1 MLKTNSPLR
10 YNDLKMSDD
19 RIIHVRVES
28 PTQEE
33 LREVRD
39 LMENVLADYGGNRKI
54 VVSDNR
60 MSLGEIPA
68 LDDYADQLADRVAER
83 LDDE

>member
-1 MLKTNSPLR
+1 
-10 YNDLKMSDD
+10 MSDE

-28 PTQEE
+28 PTQDE

-39 LMENVLADYGGNRKI
+39 LMENVLADYDGDGKI

-68 LDDYADQLADRVAER
+68 LDDYADELADRVAER
-83 LDDE
+83 LADD

>member
-10 YNDLKMSDD
+10 YNDLKMSDES
-19 RIIHVRVES
+19 IIHVRVES

-68 LDDYADQLADRVAER
+68 LDDYADELADRVAER
-83 LDDE
+83 LDDD

>member
-1 MLKTNSPLR
+1 
-10 YNDLKMSDD
+10 MSDG

-39 LMENVLADYGGNRKI
+39 LMENVLADYGGNGKI
-54 VVSDNR
+54 VASDNR

-68 LDDYADQLADRVAER
+68 LDDYADELADRVAER
-83 LDDE
+83 VNDE

>member
-1 MLKTNSPLR
+1 
-10 YNDLKMSDD
+10 MSDG

-68 LDDYADQLADRVAER
+68 LDDYADELADRVAER
-83 LDDE
+83 VNDE

>member
-1 MLKTNSPLR
+1 
-10 YNDLKMSDD
+10 MSDES
-19 RIIHVRVES
+19 IIHVRVES
-28 PTQEE
+28 ATQEE

-39 LMENVLADYGGNRKI
+39 LMENVLADYGGNGKI

-68 LDDYADQLADRVAER
+68 LDDYADELADRVAER
-83 LDDE
+83 INDQ